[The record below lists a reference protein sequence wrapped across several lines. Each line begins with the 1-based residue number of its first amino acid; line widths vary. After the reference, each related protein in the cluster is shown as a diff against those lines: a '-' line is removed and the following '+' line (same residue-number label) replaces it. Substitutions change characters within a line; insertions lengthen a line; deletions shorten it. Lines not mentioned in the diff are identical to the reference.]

1 METTRI
7 PRQLPPPA
15 EATRPRSAAPPP
27 PSWGDT
33 PLFASLAEQWR
44 AGGRTVPG
52 MPDTEWNDLT
62 RRPPGRRFDAPPAEG

>member
-15 EATRPRSAAPPP
+15 EATRPRSAPPA
-27 PSWGDT
+27 SWLDT

-44 AGGRTVPG
+44 AIGRTVPG
-52 MPDTEWNDLT
+52 IPDAEWNNLT
-62 RRPPGRRFDAPPAEG
+62 GGPPL